1 MNSCDKQVKGEH
13 GECVQYRLD
22 ARLTAGTMLL
32 GSSVNSVQQLG
43 GCDGRYRDLVVRAK
57 AILQALT
64 DSLHRMLGGQRARGP
79 LELDEYRG
87 V

>member
-1 MNSCDKQVKGEH
+1 VNPCDKQVKGDH

-22 ARLTAGTMLL
+22 ERLTSGTMLL

-43 GCDGRYRDLVVRAK
+43 SRDGRYPDLVVRAK
-57 AILQALT
+57 VILQALT
-64 DSLHRMLGGQRARGP
+64 DSLHRSLGSQRTRGP
-79 LELDEYRG
+79 LELYEYRG